1 MTEYTDDQRARAL
14 ELHHQFYQ
22 VLTSRDNGIKDLKF
36 LKPERVKA
44 WLELEEFI
52 LSSITTQGSVTD
64 SILQAWNDVAKHP
77 FFADC
82 YAAEDTLLGAMIAKL
97 NTAHYHVCQQWR
109 PTTAR
114 EIQPGWMIRSH
125 DEEGVEATWGI
136 AHHQDAQFD
145 GDWRT
150 QSGAMLTHTAA
161 GWTYETTAPVPKPDR
176 RIKIVRDWA
185 NEPPGPSRHEDFVE
199 LLALLDAFEEGE
211 QS

>member
-1 MTEYTDDQRARAL
+1 MTEYTDDQRARARA
-14 ELHHQFYQ
+14 LHHQFYR
-22 VLTSRDNGIKDLKF
+22 VLTGRDLSGTNLGTMSST
-36 LKPERVKA
+36 RVKA
-44 WLELEEFI
+44 WLELEQFI
-52 LSSITTQGSVTD
+52 LDPISMRGSVTD
-64 SILQAWNDVAKHP
+64 SILQAWHTMAKHP

-82 YAAEDTLLGAMIAKL
+82 YSAEDTLLGAMIAKL
-97 NTAHYHVCQQWR
+97 DATHYHVCQPWR

-114 EIQPGWMIRSH
+114 EIHPGWMIRSH

-136 AHHQDAQFD
+136 AHHQDPD

-185 NEPPGPSRHEDFVE
+185 NEPPGPSRHEDFVD
-199 LLALLDAFEEGE
+199 LLARLDAFEEGE